1 MDIKIPNLQNNVKA
15 TRSYENSREISDI
28 YYLLTRNKRQIK
40 EESKK
45 YFIKQSGVLYI
56 HCDNLIEILS
66 KMFPNAKLDG
76 NKWKLIVNIGDK
88 DKNSL
93 IDVEYFFNQIGN
105 SYRIAASHPKN
116 F

>member
-1 MDIKIPNLQNNVKA
+1 MDLKIPNVQNNVKA

-28 YYLLTRNKRQIK
+28 YYLLSRNKRQIR

-45 YFIKQSGVLYI
+45 YFIKQGGNLVI
-56 HCDNLIEILS
+56 HCDNLVEILS
-66 KMFPNAKLDG
+66 KMFPNTKLDT

-93 IDVEYFFNQIGN
+93 IDVEYLFNQIGTSN
-105 SYRIAASHPKN
+105 RMTVSHPKI
-116 F
+116 